1 MLLKQNQSILDKINE
16 IEGRLNNFGAT
27 QAILDSVST
36 GTEVW
41 SNSLKKISEFFS
53 KRKNIWLTKMNMNDE
68 RRVNLEGYA
77 LSKDVLTDFAYMMKS
92 AELKGIFYETLRDKN
107 SYRFTMNFNISSYQ
121 KDTK

>member
-1 MLLKQNQSILDKINE
+1 
-16 IEGRLNNFGAT
+16 
-27 QAILDSVST
+27 
-36 GTEVW
+36 
-41 SNSLKKISEFFS
+41 
-53 KRKNIWLTKMNMNDE
+53 MNMNDE

-92 AELKGIFYETLRDKN
+92 GELKGIFYETLRDKN